1 VLRALCVE
9 GAVLCVEGAV
19 QVQELEQ
26 NSTQQQLPSSISQQ
40 LGAKFALSEQRRER
54 EHNSLCS
61 ELELRHRQCEQRREQ
76 EHAALAH
83 ELHAKHEALVNVLV
97 KQQQQMCARYQALED
112 KLVQQNEDREAAHSA
127 EIQQL
132 KKAVLA
138 MRLKCRYT
146 SGLHSGLHSTVG
158 CSSSRGSPEAGSW
171 VEPRSPLVTLVH
183 KNALFDGISD

>member
-1 VLRALCVE
+1 MW
-9 GAVLCVEGAV
+9 CVEGAV

-26 NSTQQQLPSSISQQ
+26 NSTQQLPPDVSQQ
-40 LGAKFALSEQRRER
+40 LGAKFAMAEQRRELQ
-54 EHNSLCS
+54 HNSLCS
-61 ELELRHRQCEQRREQ
+61 ALELRHRQCEQRREQ

-112 KLVQQNEDREAAHSA
+112 RLLQQKEEAEAVHTA
-127 EIQQL
+127 EINQL

-146 SGLHSGLHSTVG
+146 SGIHSGLYSGLQSGLHSTIG
-158 CSSSRGSPEAGSW
+158 YSSSRGSPEGSAL
-171 VEPRSPLVTLVH
+171 EPRSPLVTLVH